1 VTFQFLRNREEG
13 LTWEAYQRGIKA
25 WRRAKR
31 IVILSNPSVRVSR
44 KVVIGF
50 SGLSTDCIER
60 IQTGTGTVDT
70 DENYRWGY
78 ALYVGQSV
86 KV

>member
-1 VTFQFLRNREEG
+1 VTFQFLRNREG
-13 LTWEAYQRGIKA
+13 LTWETYQQGIKA

-31 IVILSNPSVRVSR
+31 IVILSNPSVRASR

-50 SGLSTDCIER
+50 SGLPTDWIKR

-70 DENYRWGY
+70 KENYRWGY
-78 ALYVGQSV
+78 ALYVGQSL